1 MLFLTFP
8 MMLLPARSSSIAFLV
23 LMSFRNLWLRDGC
36 CLILQMRDRAQR
48 AQVTHQRSQSHSCN
62 QEVHPHGQ
70 STLTGHPCDFQG
82 LPAPGE
88 VGEKRGCIQTGSLWW
103 GWSGVCR
110 PKRVERTKGTVSIM
124 RRKSAYILLMT
135 AAERKLSQ
143 WSCRGAPSL
152 WSLTPHFT
160 DEGDL
165 DRENGLKT
173 GEKGAEISW
182 LVSCKARP
190 GAHCPDGGPR
200 ALSSE
205 GGLVGSEQGGAGG
218 NSAGRSP
225 FS

>member
-1 MLFLTFP
+1 
-8 MMLLPARSSSIAFLV
+8 
-23 LMSFRNLWLRDGC
+23 
-36 CLILQMRDRAQR
+36 
-48 AQVTHQRSQSHSCN
+48 
-62 QEVHPHGQ
+62 
-70 STLTGHPCDFQG
+70 
-82 LPAPGE
+82 
-88 VGEKRGCIQTGSLWW
+88 
-103 GWSGVCR
+103 
-110 PKRVERTKGTVSIM
+110 M

-225 FS
+225 FSLVPLVHVCSVGGTWLDSNSGCFWRAGSAAERRGKVHCHPPIALSHRVDWCEGRNKEHGWK